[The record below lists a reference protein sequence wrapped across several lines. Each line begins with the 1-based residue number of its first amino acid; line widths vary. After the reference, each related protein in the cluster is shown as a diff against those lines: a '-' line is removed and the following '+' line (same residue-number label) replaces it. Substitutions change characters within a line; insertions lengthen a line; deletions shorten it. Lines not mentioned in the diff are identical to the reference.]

1 MFLAQQNVQ
10 RAQKAPIPTQS
21 LKATPVVTHV
31 AWQARSIPLKK
42 GSIRGFH
49 PGFPGCSAI
58 QFESLLECN
67 VIGRLLAYPELVSLQ
82 SQPFTVH
89 FDIGGTKHR
98 YTPDLLVELRQVPAD
113 LARLGFERLTVV
125 ECKPSERVDECA
137 EMLARARAAIGEIM
151 SAPLV
156 IVTDGSLATH
166 AWEVTHA
173 H

>member
-1 MFLAQQNVQ
+1 MFIAQLHVERVQ
-10 RAQKAPIPTQS
+10 KPTLPVPELTS
-21 LKATPVVTHV
+21 APVVTHV

-49 PGFPGCSAI
+49 PGRPGGSGI
-58 QFESLLECN
+58 QFESLLECDI
-67 VIGRLLAYPELVSLQ
+67 IGRLLGYPELVSLQ

-89 FDIGGTKHR
+89 FDVSGAKHR

-125 ECKPSERVDECA
+125 ECKPPERVDECA

-156 IVTDGSLATH
+156 IITDRSLATR
-166 AWEVTHA
+166 AWEVAHA